1 MQRMIRVLV
10 SALVLVLGLGWAGAA
25 LAEEVKIG
33 IVDIEQALIATDE
46 GKAAREEITRK
57 NRDARAQVEPMMEQR
72 KALAEDL
79 QTKKYALSDDAMF
92 QKQVQLAELENKIK
106 SKIEE
111 LDGQLKIEQGK
122 MLAPLQNKLQSIIES
137 IGKEQGFTLI
147 LARNNPYVMYS
158 REALDITDLVVARF
172 NQKG

>member
-10 SALVLVLGLGWAGAA
+10 SALVLGWAGAA
-25 LAEEVKIG
+25 AAEEVKIG
-33 IVDIEQALIATDE
+33 IVDIEQALISTDE

-72 KALAEDL
+72 KTLAEEL
-79 QTKKYALSDDAMF
+79 QGKKYVLSDDAMF

>member
-1 MQRMIRVLV
+1 MHSKIRTALFAL
-10 SALVLVLGLGWAGAA
+10 ALVLAPAIRA
-25 LAEEVKIG
+25 SAEEAIKIG
-33 IVDIEQALIATDE
+33 VVDIEQALVSTDE

-57 NRDARAQVEPMMEQR
+57 NREARAQVEPMMEQR
-72 KALAEDL
+72 NALAEEL
-79 QTKKYALSDDAMF
+79 KGKKYVLSDDALF

-106 SKIEE
+106 SKIDE
-111 LDGQLKIEQGK
+111 LEGQLKIEQGK
-122 MLAPLQNKLQSIIES
+122 MLAPLQTKMQGIIEA

-172 NQKG
+172 NKKG

>member
-1 MQRMIRVLV
+1 MQLMTRVLV
-10 SALVLVLGLGWAGAA
+10 SVLVLGWAGVAA
-25 LAEEVKIG
+25 AQEVKIG
-33 IVDIEQALIATDE
+33 IVDLDQALLSTDE
-46 GKAAREEITRK
+46 GKAAREEINRK
-57 NRDARAQVEPMMEQR
+57 NRDARAQVEPLMEQR
-72 KALAEDL
+72 KTLAEDL
-79 QTKKYALSDDAMF
+79 QGKKYVLSDDAMF

-111 LDGQLKIEQGK
+111 LEGQLKIEQGK
-122 MLAPLQNKLQSIIES
+122 MLAPLQTKMQGIIES

>member
-1 MQRMIRVLV
+1 MHSKVRTGAFV
-10 SALVLVLGLGWAGAA
+10 ALVLLLGVASAA
-25 LAEEVKIG
+25 AAQDVKIG
-33 IVDIEQALIATDE
+33 IVDIEQALVSTEE

-57 NRDARAQVEPMMEQR
+57 NREARAQVEPMMEQR
-72 KALAEDL
+72 KTLADEL
-79 QTKKYALSDDAMF
+79 QGKKYVLSDDAMF

-122 MLAPLQNKLQSIIES
+122 MLAPLQNKLQSIVES

>member
-1 MQRMIRVLV
+1 MNGKIVT
-10 SALVLVLGLGWAGAA
+10 GLFAA
-25 LAEEVKIG
+25 LALALGAQSAAAADEVKIG
-33 IVDIEQALIATDE
+33 IVDIEQALVSTDE

-57 NRDARAQVEPMMEQR
+57 NREARAQVEPLMEQR
-72 KALAEDL
+72 KTLAEEL
-79 QTKKYALSDDAMF
+79 QGKKYVLSDDALF

-111 LDGQLKIEQGK
+111 LEGQLKIEQGK
-122 MLAPLQNKLQSIIES
+122 MLAPLQTKMQGIIEA

>member
-1 MQRMIRVLV
+1 MQRMIRALV
-10 SALVLVLGLGWAGAA
+10 SALVLVLGGASVA
-25 LAEEVKIG
+25 AAAEEVKIG
-33 IVDIEQALIATDE
+33 IVDIDQALVSTDE
-46 GKAAREEITRK
+46 GKAAQEEFTRK
-57 NRDARAQVEPMMEQR
+57 SREANAQVEPLMEQR
-72 KALAEDL
+72 KTLSEEL
-79 QTKKYALSDDAMF
+79 QGKKYVLSDEAMF
-92 QKQVQLAELENKIK
+92 QKQVQLAELQNKIK

-122 MLAPLQNKLQSIIES
+122 VLKPLYTKLQGIIES

>member
-10 SALVLVLGLGWAGAA
+10 WLLALGLGTSGAVA
-25 LAEEVKIG
+25 AEEVKIG
-33 IVDIEQALIATDE
+33 IVDIEQALVSTDE

-57 NRDARAQVEPMMEQR
+57 NREAQAQVEPMMEQR
-72 KALAEDL
+72 KVLAEEL
-79 QTKKYALSDDAMF
+79 QGKKYVLSDDAMF

-106 SKIEE
+106 SKMEE
-111 LDGQLKIEQGK
+111 LKGQLNIEQNK
-122 MLAPLQNKLQSIIES
+122 MLAPLYNKMQTIIES

>member
-1 MQRMIRVLV
+1 
-10 SALVLVLGLGWAGAA
+10 
-25 LAEEVKIG
+25 
-33 IVDIEQALIATDE
+33 
-46 GKAAREEITRK
+46 
-57 NRDARAQVEPMMEQR
+57 MMEQR
-72 KALAEDL
+72 KTLADEL
-79 QTKKYALSDDAMF
+79 QNKKYVLADDAMF

-106 SKIEE
+106 SKIDE

-122 MLAPLQNKLQSIIES
+122 VLAPLQTKLQGIVES